1 MSGVEVG
8 HNVFPAAGVAFAP
21 SGGRHEVEGGSV
33 RLGRS
38 QFPLSRERATQRT
51 QNEGLS
57 ANDLM
62 ETVSSATY
70 KVLTTA

>member
-8 HNVFPAAGVAFAP
+8 DNVFPAAGVAFSLYCWLHA
-21 SGGRHEVEGGSV
+21 VEGGSV

-38 QFPLSRERATQRT
+38 QFPLSRERATQRM

-57 ANDLM
+57 ANDLK
-62 ETVSSATY
+62 ETASSASR

>member
-8 HNVFPAAGVAFAP
+8 HNVFPAAGVAF
-21 SGGRHEVEGGSV
+21 SLSCGRHPVEGGSV
-33 RLGRS
+33 RLGRF
-38 QFPLSRERATQRT
+38 QFPLSRERATQRI

-57 ANDLM
+57 ANDLK
-62 ETVSSATY
+62 ETVSSASR